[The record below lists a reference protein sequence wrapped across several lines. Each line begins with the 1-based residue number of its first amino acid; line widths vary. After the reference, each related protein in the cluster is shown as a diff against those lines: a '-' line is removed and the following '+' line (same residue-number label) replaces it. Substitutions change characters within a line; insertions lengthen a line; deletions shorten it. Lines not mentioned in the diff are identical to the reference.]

1 MHKGILMIVNFA
13 VGKRAFRFGLAS
25 VVSLTT
31 VVGAQDPLGLQRR
44 QATRA
49 ELEEAVK
56 AADSVAP
63 RVDEKTRVKLEALTS
78 SIRQRLK
85 NGDFGPGDRLYLT
98 VLGDSILTDTFTV
111 KQEQK
116 LALPNIPEFS
126 IRGILDSE
134 LTAHLTKELSRYVRD
149 PKVTAT
155 GLIRVTLTGGVG
167 RPGFVTVPVDMLVT
181 DVLMSQGGPSQ
192 AADLPK
198 AYVKRADKTHLD
210 KKQFAEALRT
220 GRTVGDVAIRDGDE
234 IIIPVQSPNGR
245 WGMTWIPVI
254 SSVAGLFWI
263 IRGNRGGRR
272 VP

>member
-1 MHKGILMIVNFA
+1 MRVHLELNKPAMLL
-13 VGKRAFRFGLAS
+13 GLAGLLALS
-25 VVSLTT
+25 PMA
-31 VVGAQDPLGLQRR
+31 GAQDPLGLQRR

-63 RVDEKTRVKLEALTS
+63 RVDEKTRLKLEAHAN

-98 VLGDSILTDTFTV
+98 VLGDSTLTDTFTV

-126 IRGILDSE
+126 VRGVLDSE

-155 GLIRVTLTGGVG
+155 GLIRLTLTGGVG

-198 AYVKRADKTHLD
+198 AYVKRANRTHLD

-234 IIIPVQSPNGR
+234 IIVPVVSPNGR
-245 WGMTWIPVI
+245 WGMTWIPVVT
-254 SSVAGLFWI
+254 SVVGLFWI
-263 IRGNRGGRR
+263 IQGGRGGRR
-272 VP
+272 INP

>member
-1 MHKGILMIVNFA
+1 MHKGVLMMRNSA
-13 VGKRAFRFGLAS
+13 LSGWARAFGLVGVLA
-25 VVSLTT
+25 VAGTA
-31 VVGAQDPLGLQRR
+31 GAQDPLGLQRR
-44 QATRA
+44 QATRT

-56 AADSVAP
+56 AADSVGP
-63 RVDEKTRVKLEALTS
+63 RVDEKTRLKLEAHAS

-85 NGDFGPGDRLYLT
+85 NGDFVPGDRLYLS
-98 VLGDSILTDTFTV
+98 VLGDSSLTDTFTV

-116 LALPNIPEFS
+116 LSLPNIPEFS
-126 IRGILDSE
+126 LRGVLDSE
-134 LTAHLTKELSRYVRD
+134 LSAHLTKELSRYVRD

-245 WGMTWIPVI
+245 WGMTWIPVVTSI
-254 SSVAGLFWI
+254 TGLFWI
-263 IRGNRGGRR
+263 IRGNRGRR
-272 VP
+272 TP